1 MKINYLHLACTFF
14 VLALAV
20 SISFG
25 GGYQINEHGARAVG
39 MGGAFVARA
48 SDGSAMFFN
57 PGGLAFQQGFRL
69 ELGTTLIMPSTTFT
83 GPTPSTT
90 ETSMNSQTFFPSNF
104 YASYSVGDKWVFGLG
119 FFSPY
124 GLGTEW
130 PNDWVGRRAA
140 VKTDLQTFYITPTA
154 AYKVNDQLAFGL
166 GLNIVL
172 GSAKLSYRV
181 PTYSTL
187 APPTPS
193 TKDGTAALDG
203 TGNGVAFTL
212 GVLYKATDKLSVGAS
227 YRSLVKVKFSGTAS
241 FTDMQALQTWFPG
254 GDGDVTLPMPS
265 NFQLGLAYVVS
276 PKLTLEGDFQWV
288 GWKSY
293 DQLQVNL
300 TTGPNAPAGLGGQP
314 LQKSPAPQ
322 VKNWD
327 DGYLFRL
334 GGEYTVNEKLTLR
347 AGYIMDVSPQPPS
360 KTEPML
366 PDGDRND
373 FSIGGGYQI
382 NEKLRV
388 DLAYMLVL
396 FNERDAKNAAF
407 PGTYKSSANL
417 LSLELGYQF

>member
-1 MKINYLHLACTFF
+1 MAATLL

-25 GGYQINEHGARAVG
+25 GGYQLNEHGARAVG

-48 SDGSAMFFN
+48 SDGSAMYFN
-57 PGGLAFQQGFRL
+57 PAGLGFQQGFKL
-69 ELGTTLIMPSTTFT
+69 MLGTTLIMPSTTFT
-83 GPTPSTT
+83 GPTPLTT

-119 FFSPY
+119 FFTPY
-124 GLGTEW
+124 GLGTDW
-130 PNDWVGRRAA
+130 PSTWVGSQLA
-140 VKTDLQTFYITPTA
+140 VTTTLQTYYINPTV
-154 AYKVNDQLAFGL
+154 AYKVNDKLAFGA
-166 GLNIVL
+166 GLSVVL
-172 GSAKLSYRV
+172 GSAKLSYKV
-181 PTYSTL
+181 PTYSSL

-193 TKDGTAALDG
+193 LGTASLDG
-203 TGNGVAFTL
+203 TGNGVSFDL

-227 YRSLVKVKFSGTAS
+227 YRSLVKVDLKGTAS
-241 FTDMQALQTWFPG
+241 FTNMQALQAFFPG
-254 GDGDVTLPMPS
+254 GDGSVTLPMPS
-265 NFQLGLAYVVS
+265 NFLLGLSYEVS

-293 DQLQVNL
+293 DQLQVTL
-300 TTGPNAPAGLGGQP
+300 ATGPATPAGPPFFGQP

-334 GGEYTVNEKLTLR
+334 GGEYMLNEKLTLR
-347 AGYIMDVSPQPPS
+347 AGYIMDISPQPPS

-382 NEKLRV
+382 SEKLHV

-396 FNERDAKNAAF
+396 FNERDAKTAAF

-417 LSLELGYQF
+417 ISIDFGYQF

>member
-1 MKINYLHLACTFF
+1 MKRKYVHLAGL
-14 VLALAV
+14 VLLLALAV

-25 GGYQINEHGARAVG
+25 GGYQLNEHGARAVG

-57 PGGLAFQQGFRL
+57 PAGLGFQQGIKL
-69 ELGTTLIMPSTTFT
+69 MLGTTLIMPSTTFT
-83 GPTPSTT
+83 GPVPSTT

-104 YASYSVGDKWVFGLG
+104 YASYSSGDKWVFGLG
-119 FFSPY
+119 FFTPY

-130 PNDWVGRRAA
+130 PSTWVGSRLA
-140 VKTDLQTFYITPTA
+140 VKTTLQTYYITPTV
-154 AYKVNDQLAFGL
+154 AYKISDKLSIGAGVS
-166 GLNIVL
+166 IVL
-172 GSAKLSYRV
+172 GSAKLSYNTV
-181 PTYSTL
+181 TYSTL
-187 APPTPS
+187 LPLTPS
-193 TKDGTAALDG
+193 ASLGTATLDG
-203 TGNGVAFTL
+203 TGNGVSFDV

-227 YRSLVKVKFSGTAS
+227 YRSLVKLDLKGTAS
-241 FTDMQALQTWFPG
+241 FTNMQALQTYFPG
-254 GDGDVTLPMPS
+254 GDGSVTLPMPS
-265 NFQLGLAYVVS
+265 NFLLGLAYDVS

-293 DQLQVNL
+293 DQLQVTLAN
-300 TTGPNAPAGLGGQP
+300 GPVSPLGV

-322 VKNWD
+322 IKNWD

-334 GGEYTVNEKLTLR
+334 GGEYTVNDNLTLR
-347 AGYIMDVSPQPPS
+347 AGYIMDISPQPPS

-382 NEKLRV
+382 SDKLHV

-417 LSLELGYQF
+417 ISIDFGYQF

>member
-1 MKINYLHLACTFF
+1 LKIKLLHLASF
-14 VLALAV
+14 VLLLALAV
-20 SISFG
+20 SVSFA
-25 GGYQINEHGARAVG
+25 GGYQINEHGARSVG

-57 PGGLAFQQGFRL
+57 PAGLGFQKGINL
-69 ELGTTLIMPSTTFT
+69 MLGTTLIMPSTTFT

-104 YASYSVGDKWVFGLG
+104 YASYSLKDKWVFGLG

-130 PNDWVGRRAA
+130 PSTWVGSRLA
-140 VKTDLQTFYITPTA
+140 VKTDLQTFYINPTV
-154 AYKVNDQLAFGL
+154 AYQVNDKLAFGA
-166 GLNIVL
+166 GLSVVL
-172 GSAKLSYRV
+172 GTAKLSYNTT
-181 PTYSTL
+181 TYSTL

-193 TKDGTAALDG
+193 ATLGTATLDG
-203 TGNGVAFTL
+203 SGNGVSFDV

-227 YRSLVKVKFSGTAS
+227 YRSLVKLELKGTAA
-241 FTDMQALQTWFPG
+241 FTNMQALQSFFPG
-254 GDGDVTLPMPS
+254 GDGSVTLPMPS
-265 NFQLGLAYVVS
+265 NFLLGVAYAVS

-293 DQLQVNL
+293 DQLQVTL
-300 TTGPNAPAGLGGQP
+300 ASGPASPLGV
-314 LQKSPAPQ
+314 LQKSPPAQ
-322 VKNWD
+322 IKNWD

-334 GGEYTVNEKLTLR
+334 GGEYTINEKFTAR

-373 FSIGGGYQI
+373 FSIGGTYQI
-382 NEKLRV
+382 NNKLHV

-396 FNERDAKNAAF
+396 FNERKTNNKTF

-417 LSLELGYQF
+417 ISIEFGYQF